1 MSAARLNVRDAT
13 GGRRRE
19 PVVGGGSIKRL
30 LAIAA
35 FIAGGLATEFAHP
48 VYCSTVSESRLRI
61 WRKERRIHGRKD

>member
-35 FIAGGLATEFAHP
+35 FIAVWRYRIGVIPVVLACAVVGIADT
-48 VYCSTVSESRLRI
+48 LL
-61 WRKERRIHGRKD
+61 G